1 VVVVVVVV
9 VVVEEEEEVVVVVLA
24 GPTVMECMEIA
35 WMAHRQTPTL
45 LSCSV
50 APKPLSQGC
59 TER

>member
-1 VVVVVVVV
+1 MECLTEGVEVVEVVVVVVVV
-9 VVVEEEEEVVVVVLA
+9 VLA
-24 GPTVMECMEIA
+24 APTVMECMEIA

-50 APKPLSQGC
+50 APRPLSQGC